1 MITHISGLTLIKLLE
16 SNDFSIELKD
26 NYYKVRDNIR
36 NTYATCSIDEAKLFL
51 TQSSHIYNKY
61 SKVPEEELQ
70 RVKNIPSMFDDLEK
84 TYKHITD
91 SLIKYYCLRKCIKS
105 LSRFDKILE
114 KHIKTLNTVGS

>member
-36 NTYATCSIDEAKLFL
+36 NTYATCSIDEAKIFL
-51 TQSSHIYNKY
+51 TKSNNIYNKY
-61 SKVPEEELQ
+61 SKIPEEELQ

-91 SLIKYYCLRKCIKS
+91 SLIKYYCLRKCTKS
-105 LSRFDKILE
+105 LSRFDKILQ
-114 KHIKTLNTVGS
+114 KYIKTINTVDS